1 MRSQR
6 RDILL
11 GVLVLS
17 LSMTLGCGKKS
28 GQGTTPA
35 PKAPSPQ
42 SPSATPAPKA
52 PTAEGKAAAPA
63 PAPQATAPQA
73 AAPQAAPPQAAPSQP
88 SLAQGLDVDT
98 TKPLSEVQAQA
109 DKMDTGSLKATA
121 LKYKDAILAKEA
133 DLEKLGA
140 KIKDI
145 PITQALGQEATG
157 LKTDYQNLQTSLKS
171 LKDRFQIYYDTLK
184 KKGGDL
190 SNLSF

>member
-35 PKAPSPQ
+35 PKTPSAQ
-42 SPSATPAPKA
+42 SPGAVPAPKA
-52 PTAEGKAAAPA
+52 PSTQEKPAAPA
-63 PAPQATAPQA
+63 PAPQTPAPQA
-73 AAPQAAPPQAAPSQP
+73 AAPQPTSPP
-88 SLAQGLDVDT
+88 SLAQAAAVDT

-109 DKMDTGSLKATA
+109 DTMSVDSLKATA
-121 LKYKDAILAKEA
+121 LKYKDAILGKQA
-133 DLEKLGA
+133 DLEKLGT

-145 PITQALGQEATG
+145 PITQALGQEATA
-157 LKTDYQNLQTSLKS
+157 LKTDYQNLSTSLKD

-190 SNLSF
+190 SNLTF